1 MEKDFSFYPSHPTA
15 LNRLTPEQVE
25 TYNRDGYIKRVS
37 LFEEDQ
43 AVQNRTYF
51 DGLLRHALSQGKN
64 SYSIS
69 GSHVVYGGVFDLV
82 TSPPFG
88 PG

>member
-15 LNRLTPEQVE
+15 LNRLTAEQVE
-25 TYNRDGYIKRVS
+25 TYNRDGYIKNASHS
-37 LFEEDQ
+37 LRRIKQSRIGPILTAFSGMPFPKE
-43 AVQNRTYF
+43 
-51 DGLLRHALSQGKN
+51 N

-82 TSPPFG
+82 TSPPL
-88 PG
+88 